1 MLAASNKPYL
11 YNLVKLSFIF
21 ITVIVFIVCLFRFII
36 FLKYLL
42 LFYKNKKTKKVIKI
56 HYTHIKNR
64 QKHNMCSN

>member
-42 LFYKNKKTKKVIKI
+42 LFYKNKKTKKSNKNPL
-56 HYTHIKNR
+56 YTHKE
-64 QKHNMCSN
+64 QTEA